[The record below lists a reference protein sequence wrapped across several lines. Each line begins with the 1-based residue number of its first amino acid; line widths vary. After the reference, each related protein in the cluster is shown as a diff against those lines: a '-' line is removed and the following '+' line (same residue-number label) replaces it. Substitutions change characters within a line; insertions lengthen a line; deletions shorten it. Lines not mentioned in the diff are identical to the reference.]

1 MKLIK
6 LTSYSD
12 NSHIYININEI
23 GYFYEGKQS
32 DDWFEGKPIEM
43 KHTWIGLT
51 VNDKSDF
58 KVKETPEGIIE
69 KIRRIRNASS
79 TYIIL

>member
-6 LTSYSD
+6 LTSHKD
-12 NSHIYININEI
+12 DKPIYININQI

-43 KHTWIGLT
+43 KHTWIGL
-51 VNDKSDF
+51 VVYDKNDF
-58 KVKETPEGIIE
+58 KVKETPEEIIE
-69 KIRRIRNASS
+69 KIFIIRNANS
-79 TYIIL
+79 TQII

>member
-6 LTSYSD
+6 LTSHKD
-12 NSHIYININEI
+12 DKPIYININQI

-32 DDWFEGKPIEM
+32 DDWFEGKPIEV
-43 KHTWIGLT
+43 KHTWIGLV

-58 KVKETPEGIIE
+58 KVKETPVEIIE
-69 KIRRIRNASS
+69 KIRLIRNANSS
-79 TYIIL
+79 QIV

>member
-6 LTSYSD
+6 LTSHKD
-12 NSHIYININEI
+12 DKPIYININQI

-32 DDWFEGKPIEM
+32 DDWFEGKPIEV
-43 KHTWIGLT
+43 KHTWIGLV

-58 KVKETPEGIIE
+58 KVKETPEEIIQ
-69 KIRRIRNASS
+69 KIFIIRNANSS
-79 TYIIL
+79 QII